1 MGVELMKIDVSITYE
16 NGQLHTRSEAANYG
30 EHRPSIIVVSRGSDG
45 DQLVEAIGEPL
56 DTEMRK
62 SIWERDKGSRTYTSF
77 DPFAV
82 DRFEPEAASMV
93 LFHLCHV
100 ARRNLKPKR
109 GMWRA
114 FCGLDK
120 FLLRVKI
127 PYYSRV
133 PVEKR
138 EAFERYV
145 RKRIG
150 KVEISD

>member
-1 MGVELMKIDVSITYE
+1 MKIDVSISYE
-16 NGQLHTRSEAANYG
+16 DGQLHTRSETANYS
-30 EHRPSIIVVSRGSDG
+30 EHRPSIIVTSRCPDG
-45 DQLVEAIGEPL
+45 TQVVEAIGEHF
-56 DTEMRK
+56 DIEMRK
-62 SIWERDKGSRTYTSF
+62 AAWERDKGSRTYSSF

-100 ARRNLKPKR
+100 ARRNLKPTR

-114 FCGLDK
+114 MCGLDK
-120 FLLRVKI
+120 FLLMVKI

-150 KVEISD
+150 KVEVRD